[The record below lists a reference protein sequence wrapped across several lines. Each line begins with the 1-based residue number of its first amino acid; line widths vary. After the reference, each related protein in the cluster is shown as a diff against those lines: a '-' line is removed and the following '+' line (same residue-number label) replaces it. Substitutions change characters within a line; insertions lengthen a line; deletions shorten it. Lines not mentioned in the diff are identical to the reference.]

1 MNLDSS
7 LVVEAAFLDCC
18 PSTSSSNVTF
28 VIRVSR
34 RHADAFASR
43 PDILSRAGLLVKFGR
58 DFRSDDPICDHLVDW
73 QQQQTAPR
81 GIESIVLQGP
91 VEQLKEVAI
100 DLVQDVWLPRRM
112 KSKMAQ
118 VHIPLRDAN
127 TALAPYISKGKFS
140 KIAEDSEAV
149 IAFEVSPQGTSFYQ
163 ATIEGDRDSL
173 TAALV
178 QTLELLRPPEGH
190 QEHEPVQSASIPSSN
205 KRARTTAR
213 PDIQPLPRRV
223 RRISC

>member
-73 QQQQTAPR
+73 QQQQQTAPR

-91 VEQLKEVAI
+91 IEQLKEVAI
-100 DLVQDVWLPRRM
+100 HLVQDVWLPRRM

-127 TALAPYISKGKFS
+127 TALAPYISRGKFS

-163 ATIEGDRDSL
+163 CCRDSARLDFDSTSVDSDSTL
-173 TAALV
+173 TYYMAKS
-178 QTLELLRPPEGH
+178 
-190 QEHEPVQSASIPSSN
+190 EPRVATSTRLSTQVGFKSGDIGQFYRSIGSVEC
-205 KRARTTAR
+205 T
-213 PDIQPLPRRV
+213 I
-223 RRISC
+223 